1 VKQPALSIAPRYL
14 AASSVD
20 DHHAHLAHLAKTAA
34 WTLQATAGAT
44 AATSPCGLVTV
55 LADRPDNPDA
65 AHLFLSARTHP
76 ARPARWKATLGGD
89 LPVEFLAAM
98 TTVLSAELLRD
109 PDYVIYN
116 LPRDG
121 RLVTLPGPGIAGW
134 DYHADP
140 NLVEWETR
148 HRGTRAMAYLR
159 DRDST
164 APLLAGGEDTL
175 MMAAATLAAPGGTEV
190 IWWAGFSHDIP
201 APVTAAFLTTL
212 LTPEPFTRPAGTF
225 ARPDL
230 VSLLTTNRTATTPGS
245 PIPPRPAHVW
255 GRNRGPGDR

>member
-1 VKQPALSIAPRYL
+1 MSNAALSIAPRYL
-14 AASSVD
+14 AASSVE
-20 DHHAHLAHLAKTAA
+20 DHHAHLVHLAKTAA
-34 WTLQATAGAT
+34 WTLRATATVT

-65 AHLFLSARTHP
+65 AHLFVSARTHP
-76 ARPARWKATLGGD
+76 DRPARWKATLGGD

-98 TTVLSAELLRD
+98 TTVLTAELLRD
-109 PDYVIYN
+109 PDYVLYN

-121 RLVTLPGPGIAGW
+121 RLVALPGPGIPGW

-148 HRGTRAMAYLR
+148 HRGTRALALLR

-164 APLLAGGEDTL
+164 APVLAGGEDTL
-175 MMAAATLAAPGGTEV
+175 MMAAATLATPGDTEV

-201 APVTAAFLTTL
+201 APVTGAFLTTL
-212 LTPEPFTRPAGTF
+212 LAPEPVARPADSF
-225 ARPDL
+225 LRPDL
-230 VSLLTTNRTATTPGS
+230 LPLLTTHRTTTVPGT
-245 PIPPRPAHVW
+245 PIPPGPAGGW
-255 GRNRGPGDR
+255 GRNRRPGGR

>member
-1 VKQPALSIAPRYL
+1 MNNAMLSIAPRYL
-14 AASSVD
+14 AASSVE
-20 DHHAHLAHLAKTAA
+20 DHHAHLVHLAKTAA
-34 WTLQATAGAT
+34 WTLQATATVT

-65 AHLFLSARTHP
+65 AHLFLSSRTHP

-121 RLVTLPGPGIAGW
+121 RLVALPGPGIAGW

-148 HRGTRAMAYLR
+148 HRGTRAMALLR

-175 MMAAATLAAPGGTEV
+175 MMAAATLTAPGGTEV

-212 LTPEPFTRPAGTF
+212 LDPDPVARPADSF
-225 ARPDL
+225 LRPDL
-230 VSLLTTNRTATTPGS
+230 LPLLTTHRVTATSAGTHPPG
-245 PIPPRPAHVW
+245 PARRW
-255 GRNRGPGDR
+255 GLNRGPGGR

>member
-1 VKQPALSIAPRYL
+1 
-14 AASSVD
+14 
-20 DHHAHLAHLAKTAA
+20 
-34 WTLQATAGAT
+34 
-44 AATSPCGLVTV
+44 
-55 LADRPDNPDA
+55 
-65 AHLFLSARTHP
+65 
-76 ARPARWKATLGGD
+76 
-89 LPVEFLAAM
+89 M

-121 RLVTLPGPGIAGW
+121 RLVALPGPGIAGW

-175 MMAAATLAAPGGTEV
+175 IMAAATLTAPGGREV
-190 IWWAGFSHDIP
+190 IWWAGFAPDIP
-201 APVTAAFLTTL
+201 AVVTGAFLNTL
-212 LTPEPFTRPAGTF
+212 LDPEPFTRPAGAF

-230 VSLLTTNRTATTPGS
+230 VPLLTTNRTATTPGT
-245 PIPPRPAHVW
+245 PIPPGPAHGW
-255 GRNRGPGDR
+255 GRNRGPGGR